1 MFESLSSFVEGLPV
15 IGNIF
20 DFITSVFEASQDLVK
35 GIFSGSSEG
44 SSFDGSSL
52 DGSSNGDAGN
62 AGDDADAGADA

>member
-20 DFITSVFEASQDLVK
+20 DFITAVFDASKDLVE

-44 SSFDGSSL
+44 SSFDGSSF
-52 DGSSNGDAGN
+52 DGSSNGDA
-62 AGDDADAGADA
+62 DAGADA